1 MTRFFER
8 QDQANGTRVEERVGS
23 SPRRSEI
30 SLAPHVVVSFDHVLN
45 IGAFG
50 RVENKERDH
59 PPVPNGHCG
68 DTRVSHDRNGFG
80 LDRMLNRGR

>member
-1 MTRFFER
+1 M
-8 QDQANGTRVEERVGS
+8 
-23 SPRRSEI
+23 
-30 SLAPHVVVSFDHVLN
+30 VVSLDHVLN

-68 DTRVSHDRNGFG
+68 DTPVSHDRDGFG
-80 LDRMLNRGR
+80 LDRMLNRDCHPMPFILQPVAPEGGELPLGTPYQTCR